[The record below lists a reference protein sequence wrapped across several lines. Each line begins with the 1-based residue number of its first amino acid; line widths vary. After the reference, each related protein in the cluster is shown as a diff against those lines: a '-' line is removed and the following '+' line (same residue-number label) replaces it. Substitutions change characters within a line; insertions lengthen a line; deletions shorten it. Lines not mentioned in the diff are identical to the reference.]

1 MRLLSSRRTQLNTSP
16 HSLFTVYRSLFT
28 LRSSLPTVYRLLFTA
43 YCSLFTTH
51 RSLLTTYCILFT
63 VHCPLFTAHAA
74 PYPATVLSNS
84 SLTVRVYLPD
94 ATNGYYRGSRFD
106 GSGMI
111 AQVDYKGHTFF
122 GELKGPHNPKVDDH
136 GCGPCEEFGMREPLG
151 FREAAP
157 GGAFIKIGVGRLVKT
172 GANYFFNGGY
182 RIAEPGEWKIRR
194 EGPGR
199 LRFEQ
204 TLSDTNGW
212 GYQYTKELILT
223 DEPAVLRIARTLR
236 NTGTR
241 RIVTDHYSHNMFIFD
256 RVPIGKAY
264 RLVLPFAPE
273 ATPAP
278 SGATTLRGN
287 VIEFGQ
293 DPLTSTFWTALT
305 GFSTPAHNGVR
316 VETPGLGLAL
326 EIKTDLAPS
335 KYEVYA
341 EQAALCPEP
350 FVALDVEPGASLT
363 WTTELRF
370 SAAAVKETKH

>member
-1 MRLLSSRRTQLNTSP
+1 MWRDDLRVVRVMKTYKMRILPTIYG
-16 HSLFTVYRSLFT
+16 SLFTVY
-28 LRSSLPTVYRLLFTA
+28 
-43 YCSLFTTH
+43 CSLLMFTTH
-51 RSLLTTYCILFT
+51 TSLAAYPEVTLTNG
-63 VHCPLFTAHAA
+63 A
-74 PYPATVLSNS
+74 LSA
-84 SLTVRVYLPD
+84 RVYLPD

-136 GCGPCEEFGMREPLG
+136 GCGPCEEFGMCEPLG

-157 GGAFIKIGVGRLVKT
+157 GGSFIKIGVGRLVKT

-236 NTGTR
+236 NTSTR

-256 RVPIGKAY
+256 RVPIGNAY
-264 RLVLPFAPE
+264 RLVLPFAPK
-273 ATPAP
+273 AAPVPPAF
-278 SGATTLRGN
+278 AAVRGN
-287 VIEFGQ
+287 TIELSSGM
-293 DPLTSTFWTALT
+293 FWTALT
-305 GFSTPAHNGVR
+305 GFSSPSDNGVR
-316 VETPGLGLAL
+316 MEAKDLGLAL
-326 EIKTDLAPS
+326 DLTTDRVLA
-335 KYEVYA
+335 KYELYS
-341 EQAALCPEP
+341 EPTALCPEP
-350 FVALDVEPGASLT
+350 FVALDVEPGASVT

-370 SAAAVKETKH
+370 SATVVK